1 MSEVSIK
8 KIRSNLEKSLKNWE
22 PLLNVIESA
31 LLKEDWNLVREI
43 QIPIE
48 ESLEE
53 IKKVIS

>member
-22 PLLNVIESA
+22 PLLNVIEAA
-31 LLKEDWNLVREI
+31 LLKEDWKLVREI

-53 IKKVIS
+53 IKKVI